1 MDLTPDVSD
10 FNYEEDGGDYGEND
24 DNGNDVYDES
34 MLPALHSMDLT
45 RCQTNIFFSDADCKL
60 SGNFV

>member
-10 FNYEEDGGDYGEND
+10 FNYEEMGGDYGEND

-34 MLPALHSMDLT
+34 MLPASSIAFYGSYQMLLCFL
-45 RCQTNIFFSDADCKL
+45 RQTNMQTFF
-60 SGNFV
+60 